1 MPVARHRP
9 RLLTTI
15 LAVLVAA
22 LVIVPMSARE
32 ALASARFHVECPFH
46 HHRSDDPIVYPRE
59 PGASHLHAFFGNKST
74 NADST
79 YLSLRAAGTT
89 CGLRADKGAY
99 WIPAVYRN
107 GQLVRAVDADFYY
120 RGTTSP
126 LGAIRPFPKGLKII
140 AGNAHASG
148 PRSTRVIAWSC
159 KGSSGTGESTM
170 RDCGKSLVKVLIKFP
185 SCWDGVRKDSLD
197 HKAHMRYSIKLSDG
211 RRGCPKSHPVP
222 VPELTYSI
230 TLPFH
235 DGNGV
240 TLSSGKPF
248 TMHADFINA
257 WNQTVLRR
265 LVERCIHAGIE
276 CTSFDA

>member
-1 MPVARHRP
+1 
-9 RLLTTI
+9 
-15 LAVLVAA
+15 
-22 LVIVPMSARE
+22 
-32 ALASARFHVECPFH
+32 
-46 HHRSDDPIVYPRE
+46 
-59 PGASHLHAFFGNKST
+59 
-74 NADST
+74 
-79 YLSLRAAGTT
+79 
-89 CGLRADKGAY
+89 
-99 WIPAVYRN
+99 
-107 GQLVRAVDADFYY
+107 
-120 RGTTSP
+120 
-126 LGAIRPFPKGLKII
+126 
-140 AGNAHASG
+140 
-148 PRSTRVIAWSC
+148 
-159 KGSSGTGESTM
+159 M

>member
-1 MPVARHRP
+1 
-9 RLLTTI
+9 
-15 LAVLVAA
+15 
-22 LVIVPMSARE
+22 
-32 ALASARFHVECPFH
+32 
-46 HHRSDDPIVYPRE
+46 
-59 PGASHLHAFFGNKST
+59 
-74 NADST
+74 
-79 YLSLRAAGTT
+79 
-89 CGLRADKGAY
+89 
-99 WIPAVYRN
+99 
-107 GQLVRAVDADFYY
+107 
-120 RGTTSP
+120 
-126 LGAIRPFPKGLKII
+126 
-140 AGNAHASG
+140 
-148 PRSTRVIAWSC
+148 VIAWSC